1 MSKKVKL
8 LGTCAALCLSL
19 ALMVFGVYAA
29 GLSAFEISSNVTF
42 TASDDVYGKFEAS
55 VKLNDGTPT
64 SVTPY
69 EVFADGSAT
78 TGAATG
84 NTLADQTLTAVDD
97 TVVYEFKFTNNSR
110 FDVTVTV
117 TGTQPTSQT
126 INGVETITVT
136 QAQTFTVKS
145 GEANSTTLTVK
156 LNSLAADTFAGD
168 IDLTLTA
175 AKTSV

>member
-8 LGTCAALCLSL
+8 IGTCAALCLSL

-29 GLSAFEISSNVTF
+29 GVSAFEISSNVTF

-55 VKLNDGTPT
+55 VKFNDGTPVT
-64 SVTPY
+64 VTPY
-69 EVFADGSAT
+69 EVFANGSST

-84 NTLADQTLTAVDD
+84 NVLADQTLTAVND
-97 TVVYEFKFTNNSR
+97 TVEYTFTFTNNSR

-117 TGTQPTSQT
+117 TGTQPSSQT

-136 QAQTFTVKS
+136 QAQTFEVAS
-145 GEANSTTLTVK
+145 GESNSTTLTVK
-156 LNSLAADTFAGD
+156 LNSLAADTFNGA